1 MRFDEF
7 DILLSDS
14 RITEVEWKA
23 FAKILKIKDIE
34 NKDTQE
40 RCLTVNKEFRHYFG
54 NTIINVVRDEYSPD
68 YDIIIQATRGF
79 LGIDEV
85 DFPTDASILVKESL
99 ICKKIVGDELINES
113 TYETFID
120 RIMEVSN
127 AKAETRLTKFINGLK
142 DGLKGGLMGYYRS
155 KSLGYVGIVGGV
167 VNRVLFETNWEIV
180 LSIIMLTCSIRKRLA
195 VLDEFSAISDN
206 E

>member
-34 NKDTQE
+34 NKNTQE
-40 RCLTVNKEFRHYFG
+40 RCLIVNKEFRHYFG

-68 YDIIIQATRGF
+68 YEIIIQATRGF

-85 DFPTDASILVKESL
+85 DFPTDAPILVKESL
-99 ICKKIVGDELINES
+99 ICKKIVGDELINEL
-113 TYETFID
+113 TYESFVD

-127 AKAETRLTKFINGLK
+127 AKAETILTKILNGLK
-142 DGLKGGLMGYYRS
+142 DGLKGGLIGVFS
-155 KSLGYVGIVGGV
+155 KSLGYVGMVGGV

-180 LSIIMLTCSIRKRLA
+180 LSIIMLACSIRKRLA
-195 VLDEFSAISDN
+195 ILDEFSAVFDD